1 MAFVIGYNGAMP
13 REGRTGLVVPVPAAD
28 EALAP
33 LVERYP
39 QAVREG
45 VPAHL
50 SVLYP
55 FLAAEDLDTG
65 VVTTLRT
72 LFDRQPPLRVVLE
85 RCHRRGGF
93 VYLLPDPIDPLREL
107 TEAVRRHWPEL
118 VPYEGRYDV
127 LEPHVTVA
135 MGAEEGTAAAM
146 RREVAESVPLTV
158 ELDEAWLV
166 VSRQRWQLHERFAFR
181 GQ

>member
-1 MAFVIGYNGAMP
+1 MS

-39 QAVREG
+39 QAVRDG

-55 FLAAEDLDTG
+55 FLAAEELDTG

-85 RCHRRGGF
+85 RCRRQGGF
-93 VYLLPDPIDPLREL
+93 VYLAPEPVDALREL
-107 TEAVRRHWPEL
+107 TDGVRRYWPHL
-118 VPYEGRYDV
+118 VPYEGRYDM
-127 LEPHVTVA
+127 EPHVTVA
-135 MGAEEGTAAAM
+135 MGAEEETAVAL
-146 RREVAESVPLTV
+146 RREAAESVPLTV
-158 ELDEAWLV
+158 ELGEAWLV
-166 VSRQRWQLHERFAFR
+166 VLRQRWQLHERFVFG